1 MKQLELFCTQYEMSE
16 SREKLARHLRRY
28 PLRCSYDEVLEWHKE
43 ASRLIMIVQAYEQKF
58 THQKRVQNALE
69 RIRLWRCWL

>member
-1 MKQLELFCTQYEMSE
+1 MKQLELFPTIRIFTPLEQ
-16 SREKLARHLRRY
+16 LARHMRRF
-28 PLRCSYDEVLEWHKE
+28 PNTGSYDEVLEWHKE
-43 ASRLIMIVQAYEQKF
+43 ASRLTMIVQAYEEKF

>member
-1 MKQLELFCTQYEMSE
+1 MKQLELFPTIRIFTPLEQ
-16 SREKLARHLRRY
+16 LARHMRRF
-28 PLRCSYDEVLEWHKE
+28 PNTGSYDEVLEWHKE
-43 ASRLIMIVQAYEQKF
+43 ASRLIMIVQAYEEKF